1 MMNKT
6 HAVISSR
13 TMILL
18 IGAVL
23 LCAIG
28 LTGAVGA
35 TQAALTY
42 ESEDYQARIAQTHLG
57 VALMEQSGESKDA
70 IVVNVGGEAE
80 RLGFKDSKDGKLLQQ
95 KSGER
100 EDASLLVLAGDKQ
113 MIPNKPYTE
122 KIFAKNASNMDE
134 YVRLTIRK
142 FWTNADGEKL
152 YNISPALIELG
163 IAEKSGWKLS
173 EGESTDEMLVFY
185 FTGALAA
192 GKMTPAV
199 IDSIKLS
206 PAVTEMSEYLKSM
219 NAGST
224 DLQICLAAE
233 VDAVQTNHVADAVK
247 SAWGVNLDALN
258 EALELDWVNINTTD
272 VSYEERKEA

>member
-1 MMNKT
+1 
-6 HAVISSR
+6 
-13 TMILL
+13 MILL

-57 VALMEQSGESKDA
+57 VALMEQSGESEDA

-80 RLGFKDSKDGKLLQQ
+80 RLGFKGSKDGKLLQQ
-95 KSGER
+95 KSGEG
-100 EDASLLVLAGDKQ
+100 EDASLLVLAGDKK

-142 FWTNADGEKL
+142 FWINANGEKL

-173 EGESTDEMLVFY
+173 EDESTDEMLVFY

-192 GKMTPAV
+192 GQMTPAV

-219 NAGST
+219 NAGSA

-247 SAWGVNLDALN
+247 SAWGVNLDDLN
-258 EALELDWVNINTTD
+258 KTLGLGWENINTTD